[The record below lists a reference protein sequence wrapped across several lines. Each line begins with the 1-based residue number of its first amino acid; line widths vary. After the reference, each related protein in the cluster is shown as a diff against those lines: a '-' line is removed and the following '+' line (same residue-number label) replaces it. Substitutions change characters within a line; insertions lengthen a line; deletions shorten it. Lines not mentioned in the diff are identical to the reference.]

1 MLYLVGGVSVRRPAA
16 SQFHI
21 VCWHL
26 EGGNNF
32 VAQLPTIEGI
42 AIHSGLVGNLYG
54 GFDSHFRCSREL
66 GCSSGNIS
74 SISVGHIELV
84 GLPHGIQSIGVF
96 VIHQHLFACGIV
108 NRPAGGGAPT
118 LERIAITFEITGTLQ
133 AYDGIVDR
141 FNDHGIFR
149 TMSGAACGIVGI
161 VGQGRAC
168 GSIAPDGVQGNNLM
182 IRFSLSVLRQNL
194 NLIAGLVDCR

>member
-1 MLYLVGGVSVRRPAA
+1 M
-16 SQFHI
+16 
-21 VCWHL
+21 CWHL

-42 AIHSGLVGNLYG
+42 AIHRGRVGNLHG
-54 GFDSHFRCSREL
+54 GFHCLFRCSREL

-84 GLPHGIQSIGVF
+84 GLPHGIQIIGVF

-118 LERIAITFEITGTLQ
+118 PELIAITFEITGTLQ
-133 AYDGIVDR
+133 GYDGIVDR

-182 IRFSLSVLRQNL
+182 IRFSLRVLRQNL